1 MACGRGKKSFL
12 ETELVGDG
20 TSDSS
25 AGGALG
31 CLQSKRGLLARTLV
45 VAPPPL
51 ENNFG
56 SSVLWADKELSP

>member
-1 MACGRGKKSFL
+1 MGERKEVILGD
-12 ETELVGDG
+12 ELVGGG
-20 TSDSS
+20 TSNSS